1 MVTMMRQG
9 AETVLSAETKGH
21 WQVAGAPVSLDAAES
36 KDWAALIAGQLGLYF
51 PPDRQQFLAGRLWSR
66 VRALGLTSPALYRAY
81 LLSHTQEW
89 EMLADALVVTESR
102 FFREEASFRALRE
115 LIIPEL
121 VRRRETTGTLRRELA
136 LWSAGCSTGEEA
148 YTLAMIALETLPLP
162 TIWELHILGSDLSGR
177 NIAHAREGNYDARR
191 LADLPA
197 IWRGRYVGEAGAG
210 EQVRI
215 GAALRR
221 VTSFRQHNLCGED
234 WPIGSQDVIVCQNV
248 IFYFRREDQLR
259 VLNRLYDTLR
269 PGGYL
274 LVGATELPTVP
285 IRPGVTTV
293 RVGDTLAYHRP
304 HGRWT

>member
-1 MVTMMRQG
+1 MRQSD
-9 AETVLSAETKGH
+9 ETLLTAETKGH
-21 WQVAGAPVSLDAAES
+21 WQVADAPVTLPEDES
-36 KDWAALIAGQLGLYF
+36 NDWAALIAEHLGLYF
-51 PPDRQQFLAGRLWSR
+51 PPGRRQFLAHRLWSR
-66 VRALGLTSPALYRAY
+66 VRSLGLVSPALYRGY
-81 LLSHTQEW
+81 LLNHPQEW
-89 EMLADALVVTESR
+89 DVLADALVVTESR

-115 LIIPEL
+115 QILPEL
-121 VRRRETTGTLRRELA
+121 MRRRESTGPLRREMS

-162 TIWELHILGSDLSGR
+162 SIWDLHILGSDLSGR
-177 NIAHAREGNYDARR
+177 NIEHARAGLYDTRR

-197 IWRGRYVGEAGAG
+197 DWRGRYAADGTGEHH
-210 EQVRI
+210 VRI

-221 VTSFRQHNLCGED
+221 VTSFRQHNLCGDD

-285 IRPGVTTV
+285 IRPGISPV

-304 HGRWT
+304 YGRWT